1 LARTHNTPRS
11 GNRSR
16 CKYDSR
22 NGDQRRSIRTVI
34 DRHGPPADDAGAPS
48 DALPGN
54 RVTTGETP
62 SESPASARAEADLF
76 ERSAHRHDHEAS
88 LHDRL
93 AAGASGWL
101 YFGFL

>member
-1 LARTHNTPRS
+1 M
-11 GNRSR
+11 
-16 CKYDSR
+16 
-22 NGDQRRSIRTVI
+22 I
-34 DRHGPPADDAGAPS
+34 DPHGPPADDAGAPS

-54 RVTTGETP
+54 RVATGETP

-88 LHDRL
+88 LYDRL

-101 YFGFL
+101 YFGFLHAAEAHRAAARRDRASAAAERRGRPTG